1 MKIIE
6 AYSSF
11 FESRLGGRYIT
22 QEIISPLL
30 SEYKNDYK
38 ISVIGSSEMGRNIEM
53 IVVGNGPKKI
63 LAWSQ
68 MHGNESTTTKA
79 IFDVLKFLS
88 QKHVFQEA
96 ISTFLNEHSL
106 YIIPILNPD
115 GAALYTRENANE
127 IDLNRDAQQQSQAES
142 RVLAEVFK
150 DISPHLCLNLH
161 DQRTIYGFETGK
173 VATVSF
179 LAPAANEERSITP
192 ARLAAMN
199 CIENMARALSCVIPG
214 QIGRYDDSFNANCV
228 GDSFQMANVPTIL
241 FEAGHYPNDYQR
253 EETRK
258 YIGLAMLTLF
268 GFVTI
273 SEEKTTTYQALP
285 ENKKNYY
292 DVLIKNVKNNR
303 GEKKVSIALQYREV
317 LQENSIL
324 FVPYIESIGDLDA
337 FYGHKEI
344 DANGM
349 QVLINSQKKY
359 EVGIKVSTII
369 SKKENLVLF
378 LNEN

>member
-6 AYSSF
+6 AYPSF

-79 IFDVLKFLS
+79 IFDVLKFLR
-88 QKHVFQEA
+88 QKNVFQEA

-115 GAALYTRENANE
+115 GAVLYTRENANE

-142 RVLAEVFK
+142 RVLAKVFK

-192 ARLAAMN
+192 ARQAAMN

-292 DVLIKNVKNNR
+292 DVLIKNVKSNR

-359 EVGIKVSTII
+359 EVGNKVSTII